1 VRKYNHVWLLCLPL
15 LLCTGCRHAPSID
28 IIGSFLPS
36 WMFCIAAAVIATGM
50 VRWQLIRRGLEQK
63 IPARVIFYP
72 SLAVAFA
79 CILWLILFA

>member
-1 VRKYNHVWLLCLPL
+1 
-15 LLCTGCRHAPSID
+15 
-28 IIGSFLPS
+28 
-36 WMFCIAAAVIATGM
+36 MFCIAAAVIATGM